1 MGINQWLLQEDSQ
14 ISSLEF
20 KASVPSPTLTA
31 SDPLGYCGCP
41 KVTHI
46 VFIENSLSNFSL
58 TNGLF

>member
-31 SDPLGYCGCP
+31 SDPLGFCGCP

-46 VFIENSLSNFSL
+46 YREFFE
-58 TNGLF
+58 